1 MKQSAKLAK
10 EAEAFVRDQGA
21 DLVGFA
27 SIDRFRNAPDGY
39 KPQDYMPDAAAVISI
54 AIGLARGVC
63 NIWGES
69 TKPGKTI
76 GPYMFFGGG
85 SMIDLE
91 LGRIANITAKWLE
104 QQNFDALPFP
114 PAGEVS
120 VYRWRGTRQGE
131 SLADFSHKH
140 AAVAAGLGEIG
151 WNNLVI
157 TPRFGPRVRFIS
169 LITNAPLEP
178 SPMYQGHTLCE
189 PDRCGFFCVKN
200 CPAQALS
207 KSESR
212 VAIIGNKEYKYAKID
227 RVRHSYG
234 VSGLA
239 KGSGS
244 IQCVDIPPGPGDYR
258 HYRDALQNQRGVDRA
273 MRQEGI
279 AGFCGVC
286 QHQCPAPF

>member
-1 MKQSAKLAK
+1 MKDGAKVTK
-10 EAEAFVRDQGA
+10 EVETFVLDQGA

-39 KPQDYMPDAAAVISI
+39 RPQDYMRDAAVVISI
-54 AIGLARGVC
+54 AVGLARGIC
-63 NIWGES
+63 NIWGDY

-85 SMIDLE
+85 QLINLE
-91 LGRIANITAKWLE
+91 LGRIANRTAKWLE
-104 QQNFDALPFP
+104 QQKFNSLPFP

-120 VYRWRGTRQGE
+120 TYRWRGLRQGE
-131 SLADFSHKH
+131 ALADFSHKH
-140 AAVAAGLGEIG
+140 AAIAAGLGEIG
-151 WNNLVI
+151 WSNLVI
-157 TPRFGPRVRFIS
+157 TPRFGPRVRLIS

-178 SPMYQGHTLCE
+178 SPMYQGPALCQ

-207 KSESR
+207 MSESR
-212 VAIIGNKEYKYAKID
+212 VAVIGEKEYKYAKID

-234 VSGLA
+234 ISGLV

-244 IQCVDIPPGPGDYR
+244 IRCVDIPPGPGDYR
-258 HYRDALQNQRGVDRA
+258 HYQEALQNQRAVDRA
-273 MRQEGI
+273 MRQEGT
-279 AGFCGVC
+279 AGFCSIC